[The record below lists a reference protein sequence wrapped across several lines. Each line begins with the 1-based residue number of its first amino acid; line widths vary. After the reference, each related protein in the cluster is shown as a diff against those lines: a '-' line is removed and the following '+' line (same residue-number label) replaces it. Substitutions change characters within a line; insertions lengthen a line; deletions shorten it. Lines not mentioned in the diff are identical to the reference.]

1 MADDLRQKLVILAE
15 RVEDKK
21 LTLLEAIRVELR
33 AQKIEVADRSKVR
46 KALAESLEVSEGTV
60 LVKLAA
66 YNDSDRILDD
76 IVNTLNND
84 D

>member
-1 MADDLRQKLVILAE
+1 MADELRQKLVILAE
-15 RVEDKK
+15 RVDNKK

-33 AQKIEVADRSKVR
+33 AQKIEVADRTKVR
-46 KALAESLEVSEGTV
+46 KALAESLDVSEGTV

>member
-1 MADDLRQKLVILAE
+1 MADELRQKLVILAE

>member
-1 MADDLRQKLVILAE
+1 MADELRQKLVTLAE
-15 RVEDKK
+15 RVDNKK

-33 AQKIEVADRSKVR
+33 AQKIEVADRTKVR

-60 LVKLAA
+60 IVKLAA